1 MLIEARVIA
10 HLTACMTGCL
20 VAAEVPETFPA
31 NAALVIVSRLGGGTE
46 NKIRRARLAV
56 QSYGKTLLEA
66 AERNEAAI
74 SALSTLTA
82 DPVVSACRVE
92 TSYIFSDEARKR
104 PRYQSIVHVTYYETE
119 D

>member
-20 VAAEVPETFPA
+20 VAAEVPEIFPA
-31 NAALVIVSRLGGGTE
+31 DAALVIVSRLGGGTE
-46 NKIRRARLAV
+46 NRIRRARLAV
-56 QSYGKTLLEA
+56 QSYGTTLYDA
-66 AERNEAAI
+66 AARNEAAI
-74 SALSTLTA
+74 QALATLTNDSA
-82 DPVVSACRVE
+82 VSACRIE